1 MEDCEDLKAQ
11 IEKKGLYFKSVRPI
25 SVKEVETKIKT
36 IRENI
41 INQDL
46 AQFGHITDNQIKEA
60 LGMFLYDNNYYINKG
75 GAGAKN
81 KTGKKRRQ
89 KKSRKHKQSRR
100 RKQTIRQTI

>member
-1 MEDCEDLKAQ
+1 MEDCQELKAQ

-46 AQFGHITDNQIKEA
+46 VQFGHITDKQIKEA
-60 LGMFLYDNNYYINKG
+60 LGIFLHDNNFFINKG
-75 GAGAKN
+75 GAKN
-81 KTGKKRRQ
+81 KISKKRRH

-100 RKQTIRQTI
+100 QKQTIRQTI